1 VDKKGILSWPNPTAE
16 KVFFL
21 HNNDTNSESSDTS
34 LENVNDI
41 NADQGEPQGALS
53 FGHNSP
59 VSAVAEVLDLTH
71 NHNDPFMLH
80 FDDKDWQKFLPN
92 LKPLGLAILLNTCH
106 VDTQVSLQPLSC
118 VGNFFVIAGKIL
130 RLLRSYILRSYVQRK
145 FSTCE

>member
-1 VDKKGILSWPNPTAE
+1 M
-16 KVFFL
+16 FFL

-80 FDDKDWQKFLPN
+80 FDDKDWQKYLPN

-106 VDTQVSLQPLSC
+106 VDTQVS
-118 VGNFFVIAGKIL
+118 V
-130 RLLRSYILRSYVQRK
+130 RRYLRSFGVKLCRNCRK
-145 FSTCE
+145 NTQTFAPIYRVKLCTTKI